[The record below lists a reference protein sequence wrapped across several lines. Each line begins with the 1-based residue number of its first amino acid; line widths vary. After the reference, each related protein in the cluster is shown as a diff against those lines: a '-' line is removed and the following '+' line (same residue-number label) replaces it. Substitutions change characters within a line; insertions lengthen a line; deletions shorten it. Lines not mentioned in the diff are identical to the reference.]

1 VKFSDLIHSERSTR
15 VKPKGWSD
23 IDEIA
28 AELGV
33 GYDRA
38 RRVLRPLIKE
48 GKVEMQS
55 YRTLT
60 GHKNIYRVI
69 KK

>member
-1 VKFSDLIHSERSTR
+1 VKFSDLIKHERSTR

-23 IDEIA
+23 IDEIS

-38 RRVLRPLIKE
+38 RRVLRPLIKA

-60 GHKNIYRVI
+60 GHRNIYRVV